1 MSKTP
6 CNAQWH
12 RVCKRFR
19 AMKIITR
26 LALASFVL
34 MPFVGCASHSQA
46 PGEVFTGEVWT
57 WDERENTVTL
67 RRGAQDI
74 RVKTTP
80 EQMRGLVLHQ
90 TATIRGQLA
99 PPAELATTI
108 TPAPA
113 LSAVPRGPIDQQTM
127 PGTVTAVDPSGRL
140 SVNSERGP
148 LHVWVAAGAD
158 QRFAPG
164 DRVQIVMS
172 VQGVD
177 MVPTTGGAPAA
188 LPADPSASAS
198 SPPGD
203 SAVVT
208 GRVMGV
214 DRGILVVESPTGPI
228 QVWVG
233 DSPRYSVSQ
242 PVQVR
247 TRVSKAQ

>member
-1 MSKTP
+1 
-6 CNAQWH
+6 
-12 RVCKRFR
+12 
-19 AMKIITR
+19 
-26 LALASFVL
+26 
-34 MPFVGCASHSQA
+34 
-46 PGEVFTGEVWT
+46 
-57 WDERENTVTL
+57 
-67 RRGAQDI
+67 
-74 RVKTTP
+74 
-80 EQMRGLVLHQ
+80 MRGLVLHQ